1 MSGDHF
7 KMRLNSHCTLSHH
20 ALTPPDSH
28 LLVLALLGGELLQ
41 DAALPDAR
49 ELLPQGALA
58 GRGHGAAPGC
68 PISRVT
74 GRPVHREVHACLT
87 DVATDR
93 LASDLLGDDGG
104 AVRLVQRL

>member
-1 MSGDHF
+1 MSVDHF
-7 KMRLNSHCTLSHH
+7 KMRLNSPTN
-20 ALTPPDSH
+20 PPHSH
-28 LLVLALLGGELLQ
+28 LLVLALLGGEPLQ
-41 DAALPDAR
+41 DAALPDAG

-68 PISRVT
+68 PDSSLT
-74 GRPVHREVHACLT
+74 GLPVHREVHACLT